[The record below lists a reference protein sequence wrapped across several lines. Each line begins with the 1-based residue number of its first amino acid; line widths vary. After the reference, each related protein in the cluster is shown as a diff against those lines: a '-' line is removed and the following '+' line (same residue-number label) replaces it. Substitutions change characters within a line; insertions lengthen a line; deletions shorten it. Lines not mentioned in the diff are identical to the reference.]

1 MLSMLRMNQR
11 LFGPSGTY
19 NMEFDEAV
27 FIRALT
33 ERPADAKTFAQSFEP
48 IWLRTIEFQPVL
60 EKIFE
65 FANTHGASPSM
76 STLRE
81 MLKDAD
87 PKGFEARHKATMD
100 QLEAV
105 PYDPSKAIYTVTK
118 AKSVAI
124 ALSLENMFHSNE
136 TQTLLES
143 NDGTEL
149 MHKMQAW
156 VTRFS
161 GSTEDIELRIEE
173 AFEDLIKSRNWQS
186 NENQI
191 PCGIDVIDA
200 WTGGGLKTKNLG
212 VILAPTGHGKST
224 CLMIMAYR
232 MAMVEN
238 RRVMFIS
245 NELSMREVAAR
256 FGTLVS
262 GEPLGAVSHSPEII
276 RDTLLKLK
284 SYEMSNKLY
293 LVEVNREI
301 STNDIEAM
309 VSRYIQLYGWYPEAI
324 VIDYME
330 RMKPTVKVN
339 RDSTWTWYG
348 AIAQDLIRAS
358 KRLDVLIW
366 TAGQTNREGFS
377 AKTMSLDQAQ
387 GSIRHVQEAAAV
399 ITMRQCPQYPL
410 DDENER
416 VLEFTPL
423 KMRHSKLPPDPIL
436 VEANLGKMLIT
447 KKYHTAK
454 DWVKNEDGTG
464 FKLTVKGSDANSI

>member
-1 MLSMLRMNQR
+1 MSIKVKQR
-11 LFGPSGTY
+11 DNVDTSNKF
-19 NMEFDEAV
+19 NEEV

-48 IWLRTIEFQPVL
+48 IWLRAVEFQPVL
-60 EKIFE
+60 AKIFE
-65 FANTHGASPSM
+65 FANIHGCAPSM

-87 PKGFEARHKATMD
+87 PKGYESRHKATMD
-100 QLEAV
+100 ALDNV

-124 ALSLENMFHSNE
+124 ALSLESMFHSSE
-136 TQTLLES
+136 IQTLIDNNE
-143 NDGTEL
+143 GTEL
-149 MHKMQAW
+149 MHKIQTW
-156 VTRFS
+156 ITRFG
-161 GSTEDIELRIEE
+161 GSTEDIEMRVED

-186 NENQI
+186 NKNQI
-191 PCGIDVIDA
+191 PCGIEVIDS
-200 WTGGGLKTKNLG
+200 WTGGGLQTKNLG
-212 VILAPTGHGKST
+212 VVLAPSGHGKST

-262 GEPLGAVSHSPEII
+262 GKHLNQVTYNPEII

-293 LVEVNREI
+293 LIEVNREI
-301 STNDIEAM
+301 STNDIESM

-324 VIDYME
+324 IIDYME
-330 RMKPTVKVN
+330 RMKPTVKLN

-348 AIAQDLIRAS
+348 AIAQDLIRLS
-358 KRLDVLIW
+358 KRLDILIW
-366 TAGQTNREGFS
+366 TAGQTNRQGYNN
-377 AKTMSLDQAQ
+377 KIQQNIDQAQ
-387 GSIRHVQEAAAV
+387 GSIRHIQEAAAV
-399 ITMRQCPQYPL
+399 IGMRQRPEFPL
-410 DDENER
+410 DNDDER
-416 VLEFTPL
+416 VLEFTPM

-447 KKYHTAK
+447 KKYHSAK
-454 DWVKNEDGTG
+454 DWTNNEDGTG
-464 FKLTVKGSDANSI
+464 LKLTVKVNDGEDVI